1 MNLNVCNFSQVS
13 QYARENDRLKK
24 ECDKFKAELDKEK
37 KDAQG
42 KSDVLKRKTEHFQLQ
57 WRKREEAEARI
68 TVRTYML
75 QFCL

>member
-1 MNLNVCNFSQVS
+1 MNLNACNFSQVS
-13 QYARENDRLKK
+13 QYARENDRLNK
-24 ECDKFKAELDKEK
+24 ECDKLKAEVDKAK

-42 KSDVLKRKTEHFQLQ
+42 KLDVYKRKTEQFQEQ
-57 WRKREEAEARI
+57 WIKREEAEARV